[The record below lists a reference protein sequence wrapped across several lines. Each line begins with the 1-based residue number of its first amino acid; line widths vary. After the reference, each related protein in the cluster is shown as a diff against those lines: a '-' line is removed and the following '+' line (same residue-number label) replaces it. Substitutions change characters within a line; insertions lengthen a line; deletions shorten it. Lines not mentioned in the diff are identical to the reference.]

1 MQEKGSVAPILYP
14 KAEFTPEM
22 RGTFTILAP
31 EMSPIHFPLIRDAVR
46 SAGYNVEV
54 LPPVRADID
63 TGLSFVN
70 NDACYPAIITIGSLM
85 RALLSGT
92 YDLNRT
98 AVILSQTGGAC
109 RASNYIGF
117 LHKAL
122 DDAGLSRIPVIS
134 LNTRNL
140 EPQSG
145 FRLTFTLIRRLIK
158 AAIYGDALQQC
169 LYRTRPYEKSPG
181 SAETL
186 YRKWQDICCKSLMK
200 GCSFHRFAQNISHL
214 VKDFDR
220 LPLNKMERRPRI
232 GIVGEIYV
240 KFSPIASNDIVR
252 SIEANGGEA
261 ETSGMLDFF
270 LYGLLDSHFQWKHLD
285 GTFSDNLKDT
295 FGRYLLE
302 WYRRPL
308 EKAVKISKRFHEI
321 TNITRLAKRAARF
334 LSLGNRAGEG
344 WFLTADMTDLLHHGC
359 RGIICLQPFGCLPNH
374 ITGEGMIHKLHMA
387 YPEAVFLPLDCDASA
402 SEANQENR
410 LKLMMNSLTEKEPHG
425 KTLPFIRNTISARK
439 GKVL

>member
-1 MQEKGSVAPILYP
+1 
-14 KAEFTPEM
+14 M

-92 YDLNRT
+92 YDLSRT

-169 LYRTRPYEKSPG
+169 LYRTRPYENP
-181 SAETL
+181 
-186 YRKWQDICCKSLMK
+186 
-200 GCSFHRFAQNISHL
+200 
-214 VKDFDR
+214 
-220 LPLNKMERRPRI
+220 
-232 GIVGEIYV
+232 
-240 KFSPIASNDIVR
+240 
-252 SIEANGGEA
+252 
-261 ETSGMLDFF
+261 
-270 LYGLLDSHFQWKHLD
+270 
-285 GTFSDNLKDT
+285 
-295 FGRYLLE
+295 
-302 WYRRPL
+302 
-308 EKAVKISKRFHEI
+308 
-321 TNITRLAKRAARF
+321 RAARKR
-334 LSLGNRAGEG
+334 STGNGRTSAV
-344 WFLTADMTDLLHHGC
+344 
-359 RGIICLQPFGCLPNH
+359 NH
-374 ITGEGMIHKLHMA
+374 
-387 YPEAVFLPLDCDASA
+387 
-402 SEANQENR
+402 
-410 LKLMMNSLTEKEPHG
+410 
-425 KTLPFIRNTISARK
+425 
-439 GKVL
+439 